1 MAYVVTFPI
10 LIDKRTKQYYL
21 LSTNR
26 YVLIVTTLYWSLE
39 IFAFRIRF
47 MCTFS
52 NVYTVPFHSF
62 ILLFLHCQYWRGQK
76 WRMCFS
82 YRGVAAGGLK
92 NNRINTWPSPNILW
106 NNSSI
111 QMWSTS
117 KDWKTGCVIKTGP
130 TEKFL

>member
-26 YVLIVTTLYWSLE
+26 YVLIVTTLYWILE

-52 NVYTVPFHSF
+52 NVYTVPFHWF
-62 ILLFLHCQYWRGQK
+62 ILLFLHCQYLRGQK

-92 NNRINTWPSPNILW
+92 NNRISTWPSPNILW